1 MTNRLPWPRDIEHV
15 CSDDIVVRLDDLGY
29 SPDTYRLLAWT
40 PYVALLV
47 LHSGC
52 VALDLEDGRSL
63 WSESTPRRAL
73 AAWGA
78 PTGPRRRGDSTR
90 RP

>member
-29 SPDTYRLLAWT
+29 SPGTYRLLSWT

-47 LHSGC
+47 LRSRV
-52 VALDLEDGRSL
+52 VALDLDDGAEL

-73 AAWGA
+73 ARLWG
-78 PTGPRRRGDSTR
+78 R
-90 RP
+90 